1 VTITDADLVDE
12 PRTTWQPTDLTQ
24 IVRGVLSGEVVG
36 PVPTLLVRLDGRA
49 LLYRGEVHSPAGEPE
64 SGKSWLVQHESV
76 QLIERGERVLYLDFE
91 TAAPSV
97 VERLLALGASAQA
110 VVDHFVYVRPDEPPT
125 DARIAELAEGRFAL
139 VVLDGVTE
147 AYELLGLDPLSNRD
161 AAAGVGQFEMAHSYA
176 SWRGRP

>member
-1 VTITDADLVDE
+1 
-12 PRTTWQPTDLTQ
+12 
-24 IVRGVLSGEVVG
+24 
-36 PVPTLLVRLDGRA
+36 
-49 LLYRGEVHSPAGEPE
+49 
-64 SGKSWLVQHESV
+64 VQHESV

-139 VVLDGVTE
+139 VVLDGVSE